1 MKRFAH
7 IVSFLFIAV
16 QMNAQGGDL
25 GIVRKTG
32 QERDFYKNE
41 WHFCISLMTS
51 YTGFVRY
58 GVLKIHEDNRRE
70 VTWLS
75 RDSFL
80 EQAAGHNPSKANPN
94 KTNFWELN
102 QLDIGT
108 LDLLWKIRYAE
119 YPYDDPKK
127 METGWAGKM
136 FTPSD
141 AQWAFLKQKYSFAVM
156 SDLIYGENLWNLLR
170 DVQDQQWQAQY
181 SSMK

>member
-1 MKRFAH
+1 MKR
-7 IVSFLFIAV
+7 FLFIALLLWAST
-16 QMNAQGGDL
+16 QAIAQGGDL
-25 GIVRKTG
+25 GFVRKTG

-58 GVLKIHEDNRRE
+58 GVLKIHEDGKRE

-102 QLDIGT
+102 QIYIET
-108 LDLLWKIRYAE
+108 LDLLWKIRYSE
-119 YPYDDPKK
+119 YPYDDEKK
-127 METGWAGKM
+127 METGWAGKS
-136 FTPSD
+136 FCPSD
-141 AQWAFLKQKYSFAVM
+141 AQWAFLKKKYDFGLM